1 MKRLFLAISIVSV
14 AVSALIAPLATAQS
28 GSGGGQALEI
38 GPPVVN
44 LSADPGQTI
53 TTNISIRDV
62 STTSLIVTNEI
73 NDFIANG
80 EDGTPQVVLDQATES
95 PYSIR
100 SWITPI
106 DQLLLKPKEI
116 KSIPLTVSVP
126 ANAAPGGYYGIVR
139 FTGTPPDLEG
149 TGVSLSASLGS
160 LIFIRVNGDAKEE
173 MSIEQFFANDGTT
186 ERSLFE
192 FKPVTLSVRLKN
204 TGNIYEQPTGLV
216 TVKDMF
222 GKAIAT
228 LPVNDAQR
236 TILPA
241 STRKFDQLLDN
252 TVVGDGLM
260 FGYYTADVT
269 VKYGSDGQQVS
280 GSTSFWVIP
289 YKLIIAGVILLI
301 VAFFIFRFL
310 IHRYNR
316 VIVAKATGVAPPKKA
331 KKVKTP
337 RKPKTK

>member
-1 MKRLFLAISIVSV
+1 MKRILVAISALSV
-14 AVSALIAPLATAQS
+14 VFSTLIAPIASAQS
-28 GSGGGQALEI
+28 NGGQALEI

-53 TTNISIRDV
+53 TTSISIRDV

-80 EDGTPQVVLDQATES
+80 EDGTPQVVLDQTVQS

-106 DQLLLKPKEI
+106 DQLTLKPKEI
-116 KSIPLTVSVP
+116 KSIPLTISVP
-126 ANAAPGGYYGIVR
+126 NGAAPGGYYGIVR

-160 LIFIRVNGDAKEE
+160 LIFLRVNGDAKEQ
-173 MSIEQFFANDGTT
+173 MSIEQFYANDGTK
-186 ERSLFE
+186 EQSLFE
-192 FKPVTLSVRLKN
+192 FKPITLSVRLKN
-204 TGNIYEQPTGLV
+204 NGNIYEQPTGLV
-216 TVKDMF
+216 TVKNMF

-236 TILPA
+236 TILPD
-241 STRKFDQLLDN
+241 STRKFDQLLDS

-260 FGYYTADVT
+260 FGHYTADVT
-269 VKYGSDGQQVS
+269 VKYGSSGQS
-280 GSTSFWVIP
+280 ITTTTGFWVIP
-289 YKLIIAGVILLI
+289 FKLIIAGVVLLI

-310 IHRYNR
+310 IRRYNN
-316 VIVAKATGVAPPKKA
+316 VIVAKATGVKPAKKA
-331 KKVKTP
+331 KKP
-337 RKPKTK
+337 RKTKSK

>member
-1 MKRLFLAISIVSV
+1 MKRLLIAISVVSV
-14 AVSALIAPLATAQS
+14 ALSTLIAPLASAQS
-28 GSGGGQALEI
+28 TGGQALEI

-53 TTNISIRDV
+53 TTSISIRDV
-62 STTSLIVTNEI
+62 STSSLIVTNEI

-80 EDGTPQVVLDQATES
+80 EDGTPQVVLDQTIQS

-106 DQLLLKPKEI
+106 DQLTLKPKEI

-126 ANAAPGGYYGIVR
+126 SNAAPGGYYGIVR

-160 LIFIRVNGDAKEE
+160 LIFLRVNGDAKEQI
-173 MSIEQFFANDGTT
+173 SIEQFYTNDGTS

-192 FKPVTLSVRLKN
+192 FKPVTLTARLKN

-216 TVKDMF
+216 TVKNMF

-228 LPVNDAQR
+228 LPVNDGQR
-236 TILPA
+236 TILPD
-241 STRKFDQLLDN
+241 STRKFDQLLDS
-252 TVVGDGLM
+252 TVVGDGMM
-260 FGYYTADVT
+260 FGYYTADLT
-269 VKYGSDGQQVS
+269 IKYGSSGQTINA
-280 GSTSFWVIP
+280 STSFWVIP
-289 YKLIIAGVILLI
+289 FKLILAGVILLI
-301 VAFFIFRFL
+301 AAFFVFRFL
-310 IHRYNR
+310 IRRYNTALIAR
-316 VIVAKATGVAPPKKA
+316 ATGVKPVKKA
-331 KKVKTP
+331 KKP
-337 RKPKTK
+337 RKTKKK